1 MLRRSGVASEGVKE
15 PLMTMHDEH
24 DYRHSGESLEVS
36 REHVLATAPRF
47 PGHDA
52 MVIDGLTDDEEAAF
66 LAALGLE

>member
-1 MLRRSGVASEGVKE
+1 MNDNGQRDDQRPAL
-15 PLMTMHDEH
+15 HDEG
-24 DYRHSGESLEVS
+24 DYRHSGESLEGT

-52 MVIDGLTDDEEAAF
+52 MVIDGLTDEEEPAF